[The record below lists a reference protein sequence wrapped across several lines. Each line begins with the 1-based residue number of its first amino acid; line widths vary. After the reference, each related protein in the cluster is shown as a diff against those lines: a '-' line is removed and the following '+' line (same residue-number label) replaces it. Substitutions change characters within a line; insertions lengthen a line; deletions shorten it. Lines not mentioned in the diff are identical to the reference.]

1 MRFKYSTR
9 NNLAVDIGPENIADF
24 STICVG
30 MIRHVNVDSVPLV
43 GSHDYHVTLAKREK
57 VVQDV
62 AFDVGIVPNLGT
74 FPCLVNLGYVLVN
87 IGGGVH
93 GVPE

>member
-1 MRFKYSTR
+1 
-9 NNLAVDIGPENIADF
+9 
-24 STICVG
+24 

-43 GSHDYHVTLAKREK
+43 CSHDYHVTLAKGEK

-62 AFDVGIVPNLGT
+62 ALHVGEVPNLGA
-74 FPCLVNLGYVLVN
+74 FPGLINFGYVLVN